1 MPPTIQD
8 DKANAEP
15 SAPPLSDSIP
25 VVAAYP
31 ISNDETF
38 ATDASPS
45 LQTASMP
52 PRPPANAAVPP
63 GMMAKTVTTKYADG
77 REVTVTEFVP
87 ASNNSPAPAATSAT
101 ASAATSTPHS
111 TTQSLSRVPPRGDL
125 GSMPVSFTCPYCS
138 HVGPTRTMS
147 NFGMCTWI
155 SVIVLLFFCFPFFWV
170 PFWCRNCMDT
180 KHFCRNCGRVV
191 GESSAECCN

>member
-31 ISNDETF
+31 ISNDEPISNG
-38 ATDASPS
+38 ASHS

-52 PRPPANAAVPP
+52 SRPPANAAVPP

-87 ASNNSPAPAATSAT
+87 ANNNSPAPAATASAEASAT
-101 ASAATSTPHS
+101 VDMH
-111 TTQSLSRVPPRGDL
+111 
-125 GSMPVSFTCPYCS
+125 VSCWENTWQMS
-138 HVGPTRTMS
+138 GRHVGH
-147 NFGMCTWI
+147 
-155 SVIVLLFFCFPFFWV
+155 FFTP
-170 PFWCRNCMDT
+170 
-180 KHFCRNCGRVV
+180 
-191 GESSAECCN
+191 E